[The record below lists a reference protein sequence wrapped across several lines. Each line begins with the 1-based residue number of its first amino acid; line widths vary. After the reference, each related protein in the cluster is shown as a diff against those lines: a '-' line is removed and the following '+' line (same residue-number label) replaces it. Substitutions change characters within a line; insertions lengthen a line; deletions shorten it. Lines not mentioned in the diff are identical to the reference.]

1 MEKIVREYVVKGT
14 DVRFDSPE
22 KGKVSKPVI
31 SIYLYDIQENLDM
44 RTSFG
49 GFPKANNKSIYPAAD
64 PYYNAE
70 GTVNVTCRYL
80 FTFWES
86 EANGAN
92 GQAFRNPAIVTMNR
106 VLNAILNHRNETKLE
121 VLYYRIIP
129 PMDLQSLGTFWQA
142 MDSPPR
148 LCLGYEL
155 TVPIKLNLGTPP
167 NAVADIELSS
177 DFNFKKTK
185 KKRVAR

>member
-1 MEKIVREYVVKGT
+1 MTKSVIDANSPSDPEKKSDDLIITLNEELEKIVREYVVKGT

-86 EANGAN
+86 EANGA
-92 GQAFRNPAIVTMNR
+92 
-106 VLNAILNHRNETKLE
+106 
-121 VLYYRIIP
+121 
-129 PMDLQSLGTFWQA
+129 SL
-142 MDSPPR
+142 
-148 LCLGYEL
+148 
-155 TVPIKLNLGTPP
+155 
-167 NAVADIELSS
+167 
-177 DFNFKKTK
+177 
-185 KKRVAR
+185 